1 MLVGEL
7 GGSGVG
13 VTVIVSFYA
22 QGISLNV
29 DRSGLGLL
37 ITFGIVLVLR
47 LLPPRLRGRDRSE
60 K

>member
-7 GGSGVG
+7 GGSGVE